1 MSFCTS
7 LSPSRPT
14 SRLRCL
20 IVFATTLLLGAC
32 GSGGG
37 GSDEAASAAPARVEI
52 VQTGLLFTEPNQ
64 TRQLEARVFDADGA
78 RLDTPVSWSS
88 SDPADIS
95 VGSGGLARAESST
108 GSAQIVAAVGELR
121 SVPLL
126 AVVTTVAEGTVLVD
140 DIQVRRGVV
149 ETDPDAEPSLDNTY
163 SVVVSGITP
172 PAAGT
177 PMVGTGSQPIA
188 GRVVSTRAVEGGTE
202 VTLRLAPLRELFPG
216 LEIQQR
222 FDLSRAE
229 VIVPEGVSDF
239 YTVEREGDTYRF
251 TPRDTV
257 ARSAASS
264 SAKALGAPAGTRAL
278 FDRGCESSLT
288 GAGFGDGA
296 APPFVFQA
304 PPVLS
309 FTLSPA
315 LDLLYTE
322 ARGLE
327 RLLLTGEPTFRFD
340 ATVRATLAFEG
351 KVECKAELLLF
362 RVPVG
367 GALSAVVSILVPIG
381 VGFEVAGKVTVADV
395 QLGLNSTV
403 SNTVEVGLRC
413 NGDCEF
419 VAETGNFRSTHTPKV
434 SLPGVEDFR
443 VAPELSAFGYAE
455 AVIGNPFLNSL
466 RFEAFEV
473 KAGPKLEGKFAPVA
487 TQIAATDFKSSYKL
501 SLGVAAGFGDDIEA
515 VLNILGIVEVG
526 GEVLELTT
534 DLGTSPTGVLTV
546 DRDRFVTGETS
557 RFQLKLDAATAEFL
571 SIYNVREIVLI
582 RNSGGQREVARAT
595 ASSGQTTFDFSFV
608 SPNAGQTN
616 EFTAFVVTTL
626 LPFELLSLELDT
638 ARASNAVPVAV
649 NDQLSV
655 TEGSSG
661 DNAAVLANDSDAD
674 GDTLRV
680 SAVTQPANGQ
690 ARITEDERQVNYRPR
705 VGFIGTD
712 RFEYTVVDGKGGSA
726 SATVTVE
733 VQPRAAS
740 VARLDVVS
748 NRTSVGATA
757 CATTPDPECIFRG
770 SSGQDERV
778 NSRETGFNSNLQ
790 TDASAQQ
797 SSGEAQGSA
806 SGGARV
812 LLDRSDGTAQEMVL
826 RCNGSGSFGAGRE
839 DTARRVGEASARST
853 ASVDFTVEG
862 EAGMAYTLAVS
873 GVTAEAPGL
882 PVLAGSTVSLQL
894 GGPARTLFDFVRSSL
909 GGEERGSRSGRLGPG
924 KHVLSIICG
933 SNGRDGPDS
942 GYAGGGSFSHALQ
955 VELRLSP

>member
-1 MSFCTS
+1 MSFLTP
-7 LSPSRPT
+7 SPSRPA
-14 SRLRCL
+14 SGLRCL
-20 IVFATTLLLGAC
+20 VVLAAAVLLGAC

-37 GSDEAASAAPARVEI
+37 GTAAPAAATPARVEI
-52 VQTGLLFTEPNQ
+52 VQTGLLFSERGQ
-64 TRQLEARVFDADGA
+64 TRQLEARVFDADGT
-78 RLDTPVSWSS
+78 RLDTPVTWSS
-88 SDPADIS
+88 SDPSDIS
-95 VGSGGLARAESST
+95 VGGSGLARAESRSGST
-108 GSAQIVAAVGELR
+108 QIVAAAGDIR
-121 SVPLL
+121 SLPLL
-126 AVVTTVAEGTVLVD
+126 AVVTTVAAGAVLVD
-140 DIQVRRGVV
+140 DSQVRRGVV
-149 ETDPDAEPSLDNTY
+149 ETDPAAAPSLDNTY
-163 SVVVSGITP
+163 SVVLSGIEP

-177 PMVGTGSQPIA
+177 AVIGTGSQPIA

-222 FDLSRAE
+222 FDLSKAE
-229 VIVPEGVSDF
+229 VIVPAGVSES

-251 TPRDTV
+251 TPRSSV
-257 ARSAASS
+257 ARSAT
-264 SAKALGAPAGTRAL
+264 KALGPPAGTRAL
-278 FDRGCESSLT
+278 FDKGCETSLN
-288 GAGFGDGA
+288 GAGFGDGT
-296 APPFVFQA
+296 APPFVFNSL
-304 PPVLS
+304 PVLS

-367 GALSAVVSILVPIG
+367 GALSAVVSILVPVG
-381 VGFEVAGKVTVADV
+381 VGFEVAGKITVADV

-403 SNTVEVGLRC
+403 SNNLEIGLRC

-419 VAETGNFRSTHTPKV
+419 VAETSNFRSMHTPKV

-443 VAPELSAFGYAE
+443 VAPEFSAFGYAE

-466 RFEAFEV
+466 RFEAFEL

-487 TQIAATDFKSSYKL
+487 TQVAATDFKSSYKL

-571 SIYNVREIVLI
+571 SIYNVKEIVLI

-626 LPFELLSLELDT
+626 LPFDLLSLELDT
-638 ARASNAVPVAV
+638 ARASNALPVAV
-649 NDQLSV
+649 DDQLSV
-655 TEGSSG
+655 PEGSSG

-690 ARITEDERQVNYRPR
+690 ARITADERQVSYRPR

-748 NRTSVGATA
+748 NRTAAGATA

-770 SSGQDERV
+770 SSRQDERV
-778 NSRETGFNSNLQ
+778 NSRDTGFNSNLQ

-797 SSGEAQGSA
+797 SAGEAQGSA

-812 LLDRSDGTAQEMVL
+812 LLDRSDGTAQGMVL

-839 DTARRVGEASARST
+839 DTARHVGEASARST
-853 ASVDFTVEG
+853 ASVDFTIEG

-882 PVLAGSTVSLQL
+882 PVLAGSTVSIQF
-894 GGPARTLFDFVRSSL
+894 GGPARSLFEFVRSSL
-909 GGEERGSRSGRLGPG
+909 GGEERGPRSGRLGPG
-924 KHVLSIICG
+924 KHVLSMICG
-933 SNGRDGPDS
+933 SSGRDGPDS

>member
-1 MSFCTS
+1 MSFLTP
-7 LSPSRPT
+7 SPSRPA
-14 SRLRCL
+14 SGLRRLIIL
-20 IVFATTLLLGAC
+20 AAAMLLGAC

-37 GSDEAASAAPARVEI
+37 DYAAPAAATPARVEI
-52 VQTGLLFTEPNQ
+52 VQTGLLFSERGQ

-78 RLDTPVSWSS
+78 RLDTPVTWIS
-88 SDPADIS
+88 SDPSDIS
-95 VGSGGLARAESST
+95 IGGSGLARAESSS
-108 GSAQIVAAVGELR
+108 GSTQIVAAAGELR
-121 SVPLL
+121 SQPLL
-126 AVVTTVAEGTVLVD
+126 AVVTTVAAGAVLVND
-140 DIQVRRGVV
+140 SQVRRGVV
-149 ETDPDAEPSLDNTY
+149 ETDPEAEPSLDNTY
-163 SVVVSGITP
+163 SVVLSGIEP

-177 PMVGTGSQPIA
+177 AVIGTGSQPIA
-188 GRVVSTRAVEGGTE
+188 GRVVSTHAVEGGTE

-222 FDLSRAE
+222 FDLSKTE
-229 VIVPEGVSDF
+229 VIVPAGISEA

-251 TPRDTV
+251 TPRSTV
-257 ARSAASS
+257 ARST
-264 SAKALGAPAGTRAL
+264 AKALGAPAGTRAL
-278 FDRGCESSLT
+278 FDKGCETSLN

-296 APPFVFQA
+296 APPFVFNSF
-304 PPVLS
+304 PVLS

-367 GALSAVVSILVPIG
+367 GALSAVVSILVPVG

-403 SNTVEVGLRC
+403 SNNLEIGLRC

-419 VAETGNFRSTHTPKV
+419 VAETSNFRSTHTPKV

-443 VAPELSAFGYAE
+443 VAPEFSAFGYAE

-466 RFEAFEV
+466 RFEAFEL

-501 SLGVAAGFGDDIEA
+501 SLGVAAGFGDDIEQ
-515 VLNILGIVEVG
+515 VLNLLGIVEVG

-557 RFQLKLDAATAEFL
+557 DFQLKLDAPTVEFL
-571 SIYNVREIVLI
+571 GLYNIKEILLV

-608 SPNAGQTN
+608 SPNAGQTS
-616 EFTAFVVTTL
+616 EFTAFVVTRL
-626 LPFELLSLELDT
+626 LPLDLLALELDT
-638 ARASNAVPVAV
+638 ARASNAVPVAT
-649 NDQLSV
+649 NDRLSV
-655 TEGSSG
+655 TQGSSG
-661 DNAAVLANDSDAD
+661 DSVAVLDNDSDAD

-690 ARITEDERQVNYRPR
+690 ASITAEGTR
-705 VGFIGTD
+705 VSYKPQTDFVGTD
-712 RFEYTVVDGKGGSA
+712 RFDYTVVDDKGGSA

-733 VQPRAAS
+733 VQPRAES
-740 VARLDVVS
+740 VARLDAVLS
-748 NRTSVGATA
+748 STGAGAVA
-757 CATTPDPECIFRG
+757 CGTTQDPECLFRG
-770 SSGQDERV
+770 STQDEE
-778 NSRETGFNSNLQ
+778 RENDRSTGFNGNQQ
-790 TDASAQQ
+790 TNAAAQQ
-797 SSGEAQGSA
+797 SSGDAKGNASGSA
-806 SGGARV
+806 QV
-812 LLDRSDGTAQEMVL
+812 LLDRSDGTVSEMIL
-826 RCNGSGSFGAGRE
+826 SCTGNGDFGAGRE
-839 DTARRVGEASARST
+839 TPARFAASANVRST
-853 ASVDFTVEG
+853 ASVDFTIEG
-862 EAGMAYTLAVS
+862 EAGMGYTLSLS
-873 GVTAEAPGL
+873 GVDVAAPQR
-882 PVLAGSTVSLQL
+882 PKLASATVSAAFQS
-894 GGPARTLFDFVRSSL
+894 RSSTLFSAARNSEGSGDES
-909 GGEERGSRSGRLGPG
+909 GSRSGRLGPG
-924 KHVLSIICG
+924 THTLSIICG
-933 SNGRDGPDS
+933 SGGRDGPDS
-942 GYAGGGSFSHALQ
+942 GWVGGGAFNHSQ
-955 VELRLSP
+955 KIELRLSP